1 MTVHAIA
8 YPIQKTV
15 RISTITCAS
24 CGIIFGI
31 PDWFETD
38 RRRDHRDFYCP
49 SGHCLAF
56 NSPNQA
62 EREAK
67 ALRVE
72 RDRLERQLANT
83 HESLRSQRAATQVE
97 KRKHAA
103 TKGQLTKTR
112 KRAAAALCPVQGC
125 QRHVVQMERHLASK
139 HPDWTPDLTVTP

>member
-8 YPIQKTV
+8 YQIKETV
-15 RISTITCAS
+15 RISTVTCAS
-24 CGIIFGI
+24 CGIIFGL
-31 PDWFETD
+31 PDWFEAG
-38 RRRDHRDFYCP
+38 RRKDHGSFYCP
-49 SGHCLAF
+49 SGHSL
-56 NSPNQA
+56 SYSGPTPA

-83 HESLRSQRAATQVE
+83 HESLRSARAAQQVE
-97 KRKHAA
+97 RRKHAA